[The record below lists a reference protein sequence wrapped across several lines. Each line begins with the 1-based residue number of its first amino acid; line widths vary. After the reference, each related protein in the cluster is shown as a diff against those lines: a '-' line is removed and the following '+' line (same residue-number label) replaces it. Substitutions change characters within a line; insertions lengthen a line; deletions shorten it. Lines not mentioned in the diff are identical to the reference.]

1 MAPLPFILGVV
12 CAMGYIVGSLAS
24 DMALLNPGAF
34 SVVK

>member
-1 MAPLPFILGVV
+1 
-12 CAMGYIVGSLAS
+12 MGYIVGSLAS